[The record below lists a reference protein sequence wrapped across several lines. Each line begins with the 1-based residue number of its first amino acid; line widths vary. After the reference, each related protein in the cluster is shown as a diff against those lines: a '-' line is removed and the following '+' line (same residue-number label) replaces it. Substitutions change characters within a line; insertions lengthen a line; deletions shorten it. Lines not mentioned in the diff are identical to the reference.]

1 MYIRIVKMTFKN
13 EEVETFKNIF
23 NHYKTQIASAEGCT
37 HLKLLNDV
45 NDSRVFFTYSKWTD
59 LKYLEQYRNSEL
71 FSIVWA
77 QTKVLFEAKAE
88 AWSTEEI

>member
-1 MYIRIVKMTFKN
+1 MYIRIVKMTFKI

-23 NHYKTQIASAEGCT
+23 KQYKEQIAGAEGCT

-45 NDSRVFFTYSKWTD
+45 NDKRIFFTYSKWTD
-59 LKYLEQYRNSEL
+59 LKFLDQYRNSAL
-71 FSIVWA
+71 FETVWA
-77 QTKVLFEAKAE
+77 KTKILFDAKAE